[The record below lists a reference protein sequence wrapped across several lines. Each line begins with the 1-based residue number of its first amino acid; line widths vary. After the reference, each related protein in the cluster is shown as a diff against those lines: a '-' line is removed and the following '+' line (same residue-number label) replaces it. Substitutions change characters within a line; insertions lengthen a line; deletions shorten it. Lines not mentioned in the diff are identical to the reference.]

1 MASRV
6 STTGATVTHHLALQV
21 EGLRVSYGPKV
32 AVDGVS
38 LDINEAEIFGLLGPN
53 GAGKTSTLSAIEG
66 LVKPDAGSIRVGDV
80 DARANP
86 AAAKARMGVQ
96 LQSTSFQSNLT
107 IREIVRLYAGLYGVA
122 LTRAGID
129 DLLAD
134 VHLGEEA
141 SKRFSQLSGGQQKR
155 VSLLIATI
163 HSPPLVLLDEPTAG
177 LDPQARRQLWDRIER
192 LRDIGRSI
200 LLTTHSMEEAQA
212 VCHRVAIID
221 NGKLLTVDTPTGL
234 IEKHKDD
241 PRVRKAVLRALLE
254 ADLTVQLRNGRAL
267 LLTFFPPLAVF
278 YGLSTA
284 KRGAQLGGAIVNVA
298 LALTLGIALIAIL
311 GYTASVARDRELG
324 VFQRLRVTPAP
335 TWAIM
340 VSRLAL
346 QILSMLAMYG
356 DF

>member
-1 MASRV
+1 MTWWSPTNSVRASV
-6 STTGATVTHHLALQV
+6 AATGQPDEHGLALQV
-21 EGLRVSYGPKV
+21 EGLRVRYGPKV

-38 LDINEAEIFGLLGPN
+38 LDINEGEIFGLLGPN

-66 LVKPDAGSIRVGDV
+66 LLRPDAGSIRIGDV

-86 AAAKARMGVQ
+86 NAAKARMGVQ
-96 LQSTSFQSNLT
+96 LQSTSFQSDLT
-107 IREIVRLYAGLYGVA
+107 IREIVRLYGGLYGVP

-129 DLLAD
+129 ERLAD

-141 SKRFSQLSGGQQKR
+141 PKRFSQLSGGQQKR

-163 HSPPLVLLDEPTAG
+163 HNPPLVLLDEPTAG

-221 NGKLLTVDTPTGL
+221 TGKLLTVDTPAGL

-241 PRVRKAVLRALLE
+241 PRVRKVAHGQVTLEDVFIGLTGSELR
-254 ADLTVQLRNGRAL
+254 D
-267 LLTFFPPLAVF
+267 
-278 YGLSTA
+278 
-284 KRGAQLGGAIVNVA
+284 
-298 LALTLGIALIAIL
+298 
-311 GYTASVARDRELG
+311 
-324 VFQRLRVTPAP
+324 
-335 TWAIM
+335 
-340 VSRLAL
+340 
-346 QILSMLAMYG
+346 
-356 DF
+356 